1 MCRTLV
7 FGASL
12 KPERYSHIA
21 VKRLQNHKFDTV
33 AFGLNHG
40 FIDNVE
46 ITKNLGELTNID
58 IVTLYLRPELQKK
71 YYKYILGLQPKKVIF
86 NPGTENTEFYEKLFV
101 KNIKIEVACTL
112 VLLATG
118 QYGCD

>member
-21 VKRLQNHKFDTV
+21 VKRLRAQKFDTV
-33 AFGLNHG
+33 AFGINHG

-46 ITKNLGELTNID
+46 ITKNIDELSKID
-58 IVTLYLRPELQKK
+58 IVTLYLSPELQKN
-71 YYKYILGLQPKKVIF
+71 YYKCILGLQPKKVIF
-86 NPGTENTEFYEKLFV
+86 NPGTENTEFYEKLFAN
-101 KNIKIEVACTL
+101 NIKIEVACTL

-118 QYGCD
+118 QFGCD